1 MNLFKFIIKHRPTDK
16 GHKTSNFILLRITKE
31 LTFASYS
38 NVVNVVAKVINQQW
52 NLRKLSTTE

>member
-1 MNLFKFIIKHRPTDK
+1 MNLFKFIVKHSQAEE
-16 GHKTSNFILLRITKE
+16 GHKTSNFILLRITEE